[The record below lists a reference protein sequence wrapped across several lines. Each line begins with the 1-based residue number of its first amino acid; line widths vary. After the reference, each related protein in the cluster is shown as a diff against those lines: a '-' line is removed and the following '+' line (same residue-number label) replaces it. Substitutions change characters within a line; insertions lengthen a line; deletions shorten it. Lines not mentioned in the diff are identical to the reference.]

1 MGGAVESIDDLIREM
16 YAAPREEAYLLC
28 KRLLR
33 KTLADGLGPEAW
45 HVLEAIADLDVLWTW
60 KELPKLLEE
69 FRVPSDREKLL
80 DAIAAKAGTGQ
91 EILDD
96 D

>member
-1 MGGAVESIDDLIREM
+1 MFN
-16 YAAPREEAYLLC
+16 APAEEAQLLC

-45 HVLEAIADLDVLWTW
+45 HVLEAVADLDLLWSW
-60 KELPKLLEE
+60 PELPKMLDEYRL
-69 FRVPSDREKLL
+69 PSDRQKLR
-80 DAIAAKAGTGQ
+80 DAIASQGGTGQ
-91 EILDD
+91 IVDD